1 MSGTQPTMADAHPP
15 GAQVFKLPVD
25 PPRPGIECPANLLY
39 GGDPPPSERQYP
51 IKLDKD
57 GVLRYR
63 PEEGDFKRKSP
74 IVASASLYQSPIKR
88 QAPDEWPEDEDKSED
103 EAKLTGPSRKKA
115 KKDKAA
121 KKEKDKG
128 DDTWAKR
135 KKAKQEK
142 AKAKANA
149 RSLSSH
155 KGDIDENSSVAE
167 VGKWVLHMKGL
178 GWCGLDCSQIFEEHN
193 IDGSDVLQMTE
204 ETIKKLGLD
213 TDDREIILNHIK
225 TLQAKCPKCKQPITI
240 KGTQG
245 KFGCP
250 NCKGIFNAST
260 KACIGELFTNA
271 DTGVFEARLFPD
283 PELAKAD
290 KKDKAEDD
298 LDVWDNMLR
307 LYTGEE
313 VKQKGLETRC
323 FKDAW
328 GHAHYCLKKDWKYWS
343 EPTDGRKPVILDALA
358 FPKPPPGSK
367 EPPYPTPFQVYYLNT
382 KTYALVR
389 GEY

>member
-1 MSGTQPTMADAHPP
+1 MSGTQPTMADAPRSP
-15 GAQVFKLPVD
+15 LSPDPVSDCDKPSYSDLRADTENYDSEDDQPLKSPKSPIKKPKSDFKPKSPIEKPKAQY
-25 PPRPGIECPANLLY
+25 PANLLY

-63 PEEGDFKRKSP
+63 PEEGDFKPKAKYPAKLLYKPKSP
-74 IVASASLYQSPIKR
+74 IAASALLHQSPIKR
-88 QAPDEWPEDEDKSED
+88 QSPDEWPEDEDKSED

-115 KKDKAA
+115 KKDKAKA
-121 KKEKDKG
+121 KANSDKG
-128 DDTWAKR
+128 EDSSWAKR
-135 KKAKQEK
+135 KKAKKEK
-142 AKAKANA
+142 AKAKASA
-149 RSLSSH
+149 RSLSSY
-155 KGDIDENSSVAE
+155 KGDIDENSSVEE

-193 IDGSDVLQMTE
+193 INGSDLLQMTE
-204 ETIKKLGLD
+204 ETLKELD
-213 TDDREIILNHIK
+213 LENDDHEIILNSIK
-225 TLQAKCPKCKQPITI
+225 TLQ
-240 KGTQG
+240 
-245 KFGCP
+245 
-250 NCKGIFNAST
+250 
-260 KACIGELFTNA
+260 
-271 DTGVFEARLFPD
+271 
-283 PELAKAD
+283 AD

-323 FKDAW
+323 FRDAW
-328 GHAHYCLKKDWKYWS
+328 GHAHYCLKKDWKYWR
-343 EPTDGRKPVILDALA
+343 EPTDGRKPVILDAWA